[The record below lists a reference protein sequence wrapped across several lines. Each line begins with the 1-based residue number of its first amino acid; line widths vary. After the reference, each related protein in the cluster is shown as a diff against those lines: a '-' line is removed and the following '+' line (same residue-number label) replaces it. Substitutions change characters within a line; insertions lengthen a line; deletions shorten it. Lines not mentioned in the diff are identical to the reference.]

1 MALIF
6 PRVPIISPCQVLT
19 RPIHPENENAAFRK

>member
-6 PRVPIISPCQVLT
+6 PRVPIVFT
-19 RPIHPENENAAFRK
+19 RSNFE

>member
-6 PRVPIISPCQVLT
+6 PRVPIVFTHQVLS
-19 RPIHPENENAAFRK
+19 IHPENENAAFWK